1 MAARLLIALMLSGCS
16 SPNSLTT
23 VAITN
28 SRSTWAAAKSPC
40 AAMVPAR
47 LLIARSVSRSVPP
60 KSARRPLTTSSCSR
74 RASARLPCAPN
85 VTASFP
91 IAFRVSGC
99 RSPRCRHRPST
110 TFSSSCR
117 AAISRPCAHRQSA
130 RSSMAVKVSGW
141 SSPSAKR
148 LSVTRRACASQG
160 PSISLIASAQTR
172 PNLIEIYGQGRANG
186 LRQQCHMPVIRMV
199 ETGDYLSTRRLE
211 PRDLTR
217 GERKLDELDR
227 RGFAFGAGVLA
238 RRIGFASDAFP
249 GDIEKDVVFDPA
261 QPHQHRIAAPR
272 VVDLEHHRRNQ
283 VAALRDERIVCGE
296 LVFELCIP
304 ALLDVQHLLH
314 LIPHSIVVLEIEC
327 RKGADFE
334 PALLLDLGDPFALR
348 TSNVGIFG
356 ERQDI
361 VARQ

>member
-28 SRSTWAAAKSPC
+28 SRSSRAAPKSPC
-40 AAMVPAR
+40 AATVPAR
-47 LLIARSVSRSVPP
+47 LLIARSVSRSVSP

-74 RASARLPCAPN
+74 RASTRLPCAPN

-186 LRQQCHMPVIRMV
+186 LRQQCHMPVIRMA
-199 ETGDYLSTRRLE
+199 ETGDYLGTGRLE
-211 PRDLTR
+211 PRDLIH

-227 RGFAFGAGVLA
+227 RGFAFGAGVLS
-238 RRIGFASDAFP
+238 RRVRLAADPLP

-261 QPHQHRIAAPR
+261 KAPQHRIAAPR
-272 VVDLEHHRRNQ
+272 VVDLEHDRRNQ
-283 VAALRDERIVCGE
+283 LAIPRNERIVCVE
-296 LVFELCIP
+296 LVFELRLP
-304 ALLDVQHLLH
+304 AFLDVQHLLR
-314 LIPHSIVVLEIEC
+314 LMPNRVEILEIKR
-327 RKGADFE
+327 RKRADFE
-334 PALLLDLGDPFALR
+334 PALSFDLGNPSALCA
-348 TSNVGIFG
+348 SNIGVFG

>member
-28 SRSTWAAAKSPC
+28 SRSSRAAAKSPC

-47 LLIARSVSRSVPP
+47 LLIARSVSRSVSP

-74 RASARLPCAPN
+74 RASARLPCAPS

-99 RSPRCRHRPST
+99 CSPRSRRRPST

-130 RSSMAVKVSGW
+130 RSSMAVRVSGW

-148 LSVTRRACASQG
+148 LSATRRSCASHG
-160 PSISLIASAQTR
+160 PSVSLIGAARTR
-172 PNLIEIYGQGRANG
+172 PNLIEVCGQGRANG
-186 LRQQCHMPVIRMV
+186 LRQQCHMPVLRVV

-211 PRDLTR
+211 PRDLIR

-227 RGFAFGAGVLA
+227 RSFAFGAGVLA
-238 RRIGFASDAFP
+238 RRVRLAADPLP

-261 QPHQHRIAAPR
+261 QARQYRIAAPR
-272 VVDLEHHRRNQ
+272 IIDLEHDRRNQ
-283 VAALRDERIVCGE
+283 VAALRDKRIVCVE
-296 LVFELCIP
+296 LVFDLRIS
-304 ALLDVQHLLH
+304 AFLDVQHLLH
-314 LIPHSIVVLEIEC
+314 LVLHRVVILEIER
-327 RKGADFE
+327 RKRADFE
-334 PALLLDLGDPFALR
+334 PALPFDLGNPFALR
-348 TSNVGIFG
+348 TSNIGVLG
-356 ERQDI
+356 ERQD
-361 VARQ
+361 VPARQ